1 MPHAGWYYRLSQ
13 FFRENFGE
21 KIYKIPLDAGFSCPN
36 RDGTISTGG
45 CIYCYNPGFSPAS
58 MVREAEGKRH
68 SIAQQVL
75 LLQWKAEKGKKER
88 KNRITS
94 FPDNFLPR
102 KKYLAYFQAYTNT
115 YGDVGSLQ
123 ERYEEAL
130 SLPGIVGLSI
140 ATRPD
145 CLSSEVL
152 NLLESYSRDYHIWL
166 EIGLQSSHNR
176 TLERINRGH
185 TFEQFVKAV
194 MSIQKRGIYTCVHI
208 INGLPGEK
216 KEDMLETIRRLNSLP
231 LQGIK
236 FHQLQI
242 MERTPLAQ
250 LYRRGEIE
258 VLTEEEYLGL
268 ICDQLEILRGDI
280 VVHRLLSEVT
290 DRALL
295 IAPRWHDSR
304 SNFSRRVEDE
314 LKSRGTFQG
323 YFYSTGRSI
332 GPCEKL

>member
-1 MPHAGWYYRLSQ
+1 MPFAGWYYRLSQ

-36 RDGTISTGG
+36 RDGTISAGG

-58 MVREAEGKRH
+58 AARETEEKRY
-68 SIAQQVL
+68 SIAEQVL
-75 LLQWKAEKGKKER
+75 RFQRKAEKMGKE
-88 KNRITS
+88 
-94 FPDNFLPR
+94 DDFLPR

-115 YGDVGSLQ
+115 YGDVGSLR

-145 CLSSEVL
+145 CLSSGVL

-185 TFEQFVKAV
+185 TFEQFVEAV
-194 MSIQKRGIYTCVHI
+194 MSIQKRGLYTCAHI

-216 KEDMLETIRRLNSLP
+216 KKDMLETIRRLNTLP

-250 LYRRGEIE
+250 IHRRGELE

-280 VVHRLLSEVT
+280 VVHRLMSEVT

-295 IAPRWHDSR
+295 IAPSWQESR

-323 YFYSTGRSI
+323 YFPSTA
-332 GPCEKL
+332 